1 MVLSDSVNHA
11 DAARKGQFDQ
21 AEAAARLAMNLVA
34 KERHDIKRD
43 QQ

>member
-21 AEAAARLAMNLVA
+21 AEAAARLADELGG
-34 KERHDIKRD
+34 
-43 QQ
+43 